1 MQDLN
6 DLRIFME
13 VVEQGNFSAAA
24 KKMGLPR
31 SRISRRIDILEKN
44 IGVRLIHR
52 STRQFLVSEVGREYY
67 KHCRAMVIEALAA
80 QGVVDRIQAVPQGTI
95 RISCPSA
102 VIYSKVGKIIS
113 DFLIAYPKVCII
125 LESTNRQVDIIKEG
139 FDIAIRV
146 VFDPLENS
154 GLTIRKIAERPQK
167 LVASPTFLSAV
178 KHDITIDNI
187 ASLPSLAWGAAE
199 SNMEWTLD
207 RKDQRVEVIRHNP
220 RYISEDLMAL
230 RVAALAGAGI
240 CQLPEYII
248 QDDLKAGT
256 LIPVLP
262 EWTSR
267 ISVIY
272 VAFPSRRGL
281 LPSVRKF
288 IDSVAASF

>member
-1 MQDLN
+1 
-6 DLRIFME
+6 ME

>member
-1 MQDLN
+1 
-6 DLRIFME
+6 ME
-13 VVEQGNFSAAA
+13 VVEQGGFSAAA
-24 KKMGLPR
+24 KKMEIPR

-44 IGVRLIHR
+44 LGIRLIHR
-52 STRQFLVSEVGREYY
+52 STRQFLVSEVGHEYY
-67 KHCRAMVIEALAA
+67 QHCRAMVIEALAA
-80 QGVVDRIQAVPQGTI
+80 QEVVDRIQAVPQGTI

-102 VIYSKVGKIIS
+102 ITYSKVGKIIS

-154 GLTIRKIAERPQK
+154 GLTIKKLAERPQK
-167 LVASPTFLSAV
+167 LVASPTFMSAI
-178 KHDITIDNI
+178 KHDVTIHNV
-187 ASLPSLAWGAAE
+187 ASLPSLAWGSPEAHK
-199 SNMEWTLD
+199 EWTLD
-207 RKDQRVEVIRHNP
+207 HKDKKNEVIRHNP

-230 RVAALAGAGI
+230 RMAALAGAGI

-248 QDDLKAGT
+248 RDDLKART
-256 LIPVLP
+256 LVPVLP

-267 ISVIY
+267 TSVIY
-272 VAFPSRRGL
+272 IAFPSRRGL

-288 IDSVAASF
+288 IDSVSANF